1 MSLRSQFFHNLRFFC
16 SQAKLRSTIQRLG
29 MTLIANCT
37 ANRRIGAALHW
48 DYNGSQADYD
58 TNDTSAVNLHSR
70 P

>member
-1 MSLRSQFFHNLRFFC
+1 
-16 SQAKLRSTIQRLG
+16 